1 MAGGRA
7 EGTKKYL
14 AMFGAASTA
23 GLCAAGHAAGVGPV
37 FYVGAAAS
45 AAHLAW
51 QVRDVNLD
59 DGEDCAS
66 KFRSNGTQYGAIVFA
81 ACVAGK
87 LSGV

>member
-1 MAGGRA
+1 
-7 EGTKKYL
+7 
-14 AMFGAASTA
+14 
-23 GLCAAGHAAGVGPV
+23 
-37 FYVGAAAS
+37 
-45 AAHLAW
+45 
-51 QVRDVNLD
+51 VRDVNLD